1 VKNSLSDLTDHL
13 FVALERL
20 NDESLAPDVVRSEIQ
35 RANAIAVVAREIIG
49 AGNLAVNAAR
59 VLADDPKRPGPRLL
73 GLSGRPDDAGKGI

>member
-1 VKNSLSDLTDHL
+1 MKNALSDLTDHL

-35 RANAIAVVAREIIG
+35 RANAIATVAREIIG

-59 VLADDPKRPGPRLL
+59 VLADDPARPGPRLL
-73 GLSGRPDDAGKGI
+73 GLSGRADTDNGG